1 VLHRSENEVA
11 NKSAL
16 RIRGGSAGSV
26 TGRDGRFASYL
37 ASGKSLREPDGR
49 GCIMNNNIK
58 AINKM
63 SSLQSYAESTSEEMS
78 SATKLGFEK
87 TISAINNSVSA
98 AGLGFEKTQAQVKQN
113 MDKVMKTT
121 EELVS
126 FSQGNYDA
134 FVKSSQIWAA
144 GIQDLTK
151 QIAANAQAQFDETVA
166 AMKSFGSVKSLK
178 EVFDMQTSLAR
189 SSMEKA
195 MTESGRLTDASIKL
209 AEQAMAPLTARVN
222 LAVEKFGKA
231 V

>member
-1 VLHRSENEVA
+1 
-11 NKSAL
+11 
-16 RIRGGSAGSV
+16 
-26 TGRDGRFASYL
+26 
-37 ASGKSLREPDGR
+37 
-49 GCIMNNNIK
+49 MNNNIK